1 MQAPRRGLTLASLST
16 NAGNVMSENE
26 QIIRELYRRAEVQDS
41 AGFTALFT
49 PDGYFYDVSAGQK
62 YVGADIGKTVDIY
75 ATAFPDMHRALEQ
88 VMAMGDVVVVQLS
101 LNGTHRGPL
110 ALPAGVVAPT
120 GQTIHAPCCDVFR
133 LKDGKVLSFDCY
145 TAATILF
152 AQLGIL
158 SNLSAALQA

>member
-1 MQAPRRGLTLASLST
+1 MQQ
-16 NAGNVMSENE
+16 NE
-26 QIIRELYRRAEVQDS
+26 IIIRELYQRAEVKDS

-49 PDGYFYDVSAGQK
+49 PDGYFADISAGQK
-62 YVGADIGKTVDIY
+62 YVGADIGKTVDVY

-88 VMAMGDVVVVQLS
+88 VEVMGDVVVVQLS

-110 ALPAGVVAPT
+110 VLPNGTVEAT

-133 LKDGKVLSFDCY
+133 LRDGKVASFDCY

-158 SNLSAALQA
+158 GNLSAALRA

>member
-1 MQAPRRGLTLASLST
+1 
-16 NAGNVMSENE
+16 MSDNE
-26 QIIRELYRRAEVQDS
+26 KIILELYRRAEIQDS
-41 AGFTALFT
+41 AGFVALFA
-49 PDGYFYDVSAGQK
+49 PDGYFDDISAGQK

-88 VMAMGDVVVVQLS
+88 VVVMGDVVMVQLS

-110 ALPAGVVAPT
+110 ALPAGTVAPT
-120 GQTIHAPCCDVFR
+120 MKTIHTPCCDVFR
-133 LKDGKVLSFDCY
+133 LKDGKVVSFDCY

-158 SNLSAALQA
+158 GNLSAALGA